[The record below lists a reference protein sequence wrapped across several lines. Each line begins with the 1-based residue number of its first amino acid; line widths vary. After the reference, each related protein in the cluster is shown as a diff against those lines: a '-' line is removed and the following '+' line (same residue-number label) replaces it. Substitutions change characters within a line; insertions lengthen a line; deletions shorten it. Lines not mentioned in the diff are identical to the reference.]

1 MKSVLQAQAPLPIRL
16 RNTDMQ
22 SENSSGFVAARDE
35 VVHSWAMFR
44 LLRRIVRSPRKEEFE
59 RTFVSTPG
67 AVAVVAITEDHHVIL
82 VSQYRATFDSFV
94 LELPAGMRDVEGE
107 EPMTT
112 ALRELKEET
121 GFVADRGEYLGRCLS
136 SPGVTD
142 STVEVFVAE
151 GVVPGESEPHGPEE
165 DFMTVHVVPMR
176 DALLMVEDG
185 RILDAKTAY
194 GLMLAVRRFP
204 HLLV

>member
-1 MKSVLQAQAPLPIRL
+1 
-16 RNTDMQ
+16 MQ
-22 SENSSGFVAARDE
+22 SEHSSGFVSTRDE

-44 LLRRIVRSPRKEEFE
+44 LLRRFIQSPRNDEFE

-67 AVAVVAITEDHHVIL
+67 AVAIVAVTQENHVIL
-82 VSQYRATFDSFV
+82 VSQYRATFDSYV

-107 EPMTT
+107 EPMVT
-112 ALRELKEET
+112 AVRELKEET
-121 GFVADRGEYLGRCLS
+121 GYVATNAEHLGTCLS

-142 STVEVFVAE
+142 STVEVFVTH
-151 GVVPGESEPHGPEE
+151 GVMLGEAEPHGPEE
-165 DFMTVHVVPMR
+165 DFMTVHLVPVR
-176 DALLMVEDG
+176 EAIAMVDDG
-185 RILDAKTAY
+185 RIQDAKTAY